1 MPSTKYIKLNIAEG
15 PLKHSLGSRGIL
27 PKRQPPLHLRSLLRN
42 MMVLSMF
49 LKKFTNSSV
58 LKLLLPSRNT
68 ILRPSTNLPRKGA
81 FMSLRLL
88 TMNYYH
94 LRIPLLRNNMTLINL
109 MIHLTVRQTQSWTT
123 STASTTKRKT

>member
-1 MPSTKYIKLNIAEG
+1 MTSTKYIKLNIAKG
-15 PLKHSLGSRGIL
+15 PLNYSLGSRGIL
-27 PKRQPPLHLRSLLRN
+27 PKTQPPLHLRSLLRN

-49 LKKFTNSSV
+49 LQKNTNSSA

-68 ILRPSTNLPRKGA
+68 ILRPTNLPRKGA
-81 FMSLRLL
+81 FMSLTLL

-94 LRIPLLRNNMTLINL
+94 LRIPLLRNNITRINL
-109 MIHLTVRQTQSWTT
+109 MMHLTVRQMQSWTT